1 MPEALIEAL
10 ATPGLVWVCAASFL
24 AALVYG
30 FAGFGSAL
38 VFMPLA
44 VIFLPPPLAIAA
56 FSLSALASLV
66 TVIPKAWKVADRP
79 QTLLMVGMSLV
90 TMPLG
95 IALLRFT
102 PEVTI
107 RTFVCILTLVTL
119 AVLLAGWKVPLKG
132 GNGLRA
138 AVGAL
143 SGITGGSTG
152 LNGPP
157 VILFNLG
164 SEQSVAVTRGNLAC
178 FLTFN
183 SLLMMPMLWL
193 QGLID
198 GPAVWLGAL
207 LLIPY
212 AVGTWTGAR
221 LFRPEAAGV
230 YKTAAYILIGAAGV
244 MGLPIWEG

>member
-1 MPEALIEAL
+1 MPEALALAL
-10 ATPGLVWVCAASFL
+10 ATPGLLWVCAAACLSG
-24 AALVYG
+24 LVYG

-56 FSLSALASLV
+56 FSLSALASLF
-66 TVIPKAWKVADRP
+66 TMIPKAWPKADQR
-79 QTLLMVGMSLV
+79 QTILMVAASLV

-95 IALLRFT
+95 VALLRWT

-107 RTFVCILTLVTL
+107 RACVCGLTLLTL
-119 AVLLAGWKVPLKG
+119 AALVAGWKVPLRG
-132 GNGLRA
+132 GTPLRA
-138 AVGAL
+138 AVGAM

-164 SEQSVAVTRGNLAC
+164 TDQPVEVTRANLAC

-183 SLLMMPMLWL
+183 ALFLMPMMYI
-193 QGLID
+193 QGAID
-198 GPAVWLGAL
+198 GFAVWVGAL
-207 LLIPY
+207 MLLPY
-212 AVGTWTGAR
+212 AAGTMIGTA

-230 YKTAAYILIGAAGV
+230 YKTAAYILIALAGI
-244 MGLPIWEG
+244 MGLPIWGA

>member
-1 MPEALIEAL
+1 MPEALNTAL
-10 ATPGLVWVCAASFL
+10 ATPGLVWVCIASL
-24 AALVYG
+24 LSGLVYG

-44 VIFLPPPLAIAA
+44 VIYLPPPLAIAA
-56 FSLSALASLV
+56 FSLSAFASLV
-66 TVIPKAWKVADRP
+66 TVIPKAWAVADRQ
-79 QTLLMVGMSLV
+79 QTLLMVGMSLL

-95 IALLRFT
+95 IALLRLT

-107 RTFVCILTLVTL
+107 RTTVCILTLLTL
-119 AVLLAGWKVPLKG
+119 AALLAGWKVPLSG
-132 GNGLRA
+132 GTRLRIG
-138 AVGAL
+138 VGAL

-164 SEQSVAVTRGNLAC
+164 SDQAVEVTRGNLAC

-183 SLLMMPMLWL
+183 SLLMMPLMWL

-198 GPAVWLGAL
+198 GPAVWLGIL
-207 LLIPY
+207 LLLPY
-212 AVGTWTGAR
+212 ALGTWGGAR
-221 LFRPEAAGV
+221 LFRPQAAGL
-230 YKTAAYILIGAAGV
+230 YKTAAYVLIGAAGV
-244 MGLPIWEG
+244 MGLPIWE